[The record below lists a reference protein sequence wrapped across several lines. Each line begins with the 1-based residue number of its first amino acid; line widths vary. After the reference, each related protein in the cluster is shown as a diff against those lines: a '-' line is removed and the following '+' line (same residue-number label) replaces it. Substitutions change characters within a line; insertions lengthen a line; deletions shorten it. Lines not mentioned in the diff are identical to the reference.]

1 LHAQQR
7 ISVFNFFIVLSGI
20 LATGIGAGFQAG
32 KTMTPVVA
40 ILGALLA
47 LFSFVF
53 YRLDGR
59 GSELVKLAEAALIL
73 GENTCMPEF
82 ARIIAEEGKSR
93 APAASSPKT
102 WTFGRSFRLIFWV
115 MGIAGG
121 VASIF
126 SLYRFIQ
133 LHGSALTASG
143 TLRLAQPLDRVP
155 LDGGGRNAAIG
166 RRRPPRHRCP
176 LRARRPS
183 LEARPAFPPTCDVR
197 GRDPQQQ
204 LHVAP
209 DLSSQLERQDSA
221 ADGACIKSKRA
232 YTSYTDFRGTH
243 ETNRCICPGQH

>member
-1 LHAQQR
+1 MATDRDPRSSTPGSVSAGPLQPADKGLDHAWRYFALHAQQR

-126 SLYRFIQ
+126 SLYR
-133 LHGSALTASG
+133 
-143 TLRLAQPLDRVP
+143 LA
-155 LDGGGRNAAIG
+155 I
-166 RRRPPRHRCP
+166 
-176 LRARRPS
+176 
-183 LEARPAFPPTCDVR
+183 
-197 GRDPQQQ
+197 
-204 LHVAP
+204 
-209 DLSSQLERQDSA
+209 
-221 ADGACIKSKRA
+221 
-232 YTSYTDFRGTH
+232 
-243 ETNRCICPGQH
+243 